1 MQNIIES
8 HHLTKTFRSYEK
20 NPGLWG
26 AIRSLWY
33 RPYKENHAV
42 DDFNLQVKPG
52 EMLALL
58 GPNGAGKTTIMKMW
72 TGIIVPSKG
81 QVQVIGHDPW
91 KRDKQFRK
99 KIALVMG
106 QKSQLW
112 WDIPALD
119 SFLLLQKYYEI
130 SDYDFK
136 QRLEMLSSLLQ
147 VQDKLKIHVRK
158 LSLGE
163 RMKLELLASFLHSPE
178 IIFLDEPTIGL
189 DLVAQENIRNFLLDY
204 HKLHQCTIV
213 VTSHYMAD
221 VEALCKRLVLIIG
234 GTKHFDGPIEQFT
247 QILGKNKI
255 VTFNFSSPMQQ
266 SSSLWQDFEPSWNE
280 LRTQVALRVPMD
292 QIKAVTVNIL
302 NNFPVSEFS
311 TEKLPIERVMKKILE
326 NPSLTGPKGPM
337 SL

>member
-1 MQNIIES
+1 MEYVIES
-8 HHLTKTFRSYEK
+8 QNLSKTFRSYEK
-20 NPGLWG
+20 NPGLRG
-26 AIRSLWY
+26 AIRSLWH
-33 RPYKENHAV
+33 RPYKESHAV
-42 DDFNLQVKPG
+42 DDFNLQVKSG
-52 EMLALL
+52 EMIALL

-72 TGIIVPSKG
+72 TGIIVPSSG

-130 SDYDFK
+130 PDNEFK
-136 QRLEMLSSLLQ
+136 QRLDMLSTILQ

-163 RMKLELLASFLHSPE
+163 RMKLELLASFLHSPD

-204 HKLHQCTIV
+204 HRQHQCTIV

-221 VEALCKRLVLIIG
+221 VEALCKRLILIIG

-255 VTFNFSSPMQQ
+255 VTFNFSQAIDHTLD
-266 SSSLWQDFEPSWNE
+266 LWSDFEPTWNE
-280 LRTQVALRVPMD
+280 MRTQVALRVPMEKLKD
-292 QIKAVTVNIL
+292 VTVQIL
-302 NNFPVSEFS
+302 NQFPVSEFS

-326 NPSLTGPKGPM
+326 NPSLTKWGQP
-337 SL
+337 SS

>member
-1 MQNIIES
+1 MEYVIES
-8 HHLTKTFRSYEK
+8 QNLAKTFRSYEK

-26 AIRSLWY
+26 AIRSLWF
-33 RPYKENHAV
+33 RPYKENRAV
-42 DDFNLQVKPG
+42 LDFNLQVKPG
-52 EMLALL
+52 EMIALL

-72 TGIIVPSKG
+72 TGIIVPSSG
-81 QVQVIGHDPW
+81 QVQVIGHEPW

-99 KIALVMG
+99 RISLVMG

-130 SDYDFK
+130 PDREFK
-136 QRLEMLSSLLQ
+136 QRLDMLSSLLQ

-163 RMKLELLASFLHSPE
+163 RMKLELLASFLHSPDV
-178 IIFLDEPTIGL
+178 IFLDEPTIGL

-204 HKLHQCTIV
+204 HKLHKCTIV

-221 VEALCKRLVLIIG
+221 VEALCKRLILIIG

-255 VTFNFSSPMQQ
+255 VTFNFSKAIDFKQD
-266 SSSLWQDFEPSWNE
+266 LWPDFEPTWNE
-280 LRTQVALRVPMD
+280 MGNQVALRVPTEHL
-292 QIKAVTVNIL
+292 KEVTVQIL
-302 NNFPVSEFS
+302 NEFPVSEFS

-326 NPSLTGPKGPM
+326 NPSLARPSGH
-337 SL
+337 SSA

>member
-1 MQNIIES
+1 MEYVIES
-8 HHLTKTFRSYEK
+8 QNLSKTFRGYEK
-20 NPGLWG
+20 NPGFWSS
-26 AIRSLWY
+26 IRSLWH
-33 RPYKENHAV
+33 RTYKENCAV
-42 DDFNLQVKPG
+42 DNFNLQVKPG
-52 EMLALL
+52 EMIALL

-72 TGIIVPSKG
+72 TGIIVPSGGK
-81 QVQVIGHDPW
+81 VQVIGHDPW

-130 SDYDFK
+130 PDQDFK
-136 QRLEMLSSLLQ
+136 QRLDMLSVLLQ

-189 DLVAQENIRNFLLDY
+189 DVVAQENIRNFLLAY
-204 HKLHQCTIV
+204 HKQHHCTIV

-221 VEALCKRLVLIIG
+221 VEALCKRLILIIG

-255 VTFNFSSPMQQ
+255 VTFNFSQ
-266 SSSLWQDFEPSWNE
+266 
-280 LRTQVALRVPMD
+280 
-292 QIKAVTVNIL
+292 
-302 NNFPVSEFS
+302 PVF
-311 TEKLPIERVMKKILE
+311 
-326 NPSLTGPKGPM
+326 N
-337 SL
+337 